1 HPLLASLSSFLG
13 DAKRSPEQEERAGR
27 GREDSALETAK
38 AATHRKSSG
47 VKGNGN
53 FEVENSN
60 SDSESKHD
68 EHSDPHRNSQASSSR
83 NGKTNDYEIPL
94 RDEGSHIL
102 SPMCGGCHHA
112 LRDRRDEHTDCY
124 GFMKRKK
131 NKLKLDS
138 MVDAA
143 LVVGGADR
151 DAIAGHVRGNIADH
165 AIEGCDVCNVD
176 RCWMRWLSP
185 DYHRPP
191 NNATNA
197 NTKTKTKR
205 KRYLTK
211 YWRYDRTSPK
221 FTNPTT
227 LYLSSIPESLRVP
240 PSRYNDVE
248 NYLMEIYNNETI
260 AQPTPSNNHTN
271 HRQEEDMPVPILME
285 YNPGLAPI
293 PNKMKHPIGTLPPE
307 AAYLVS
313 LRVTPA
319 NNCFPREVYKNIPKE
334 LNEAIYHT
342 TTNHLGLALLDQDYN
357 MIPGYDAV
365 IDVDVQLGV
374 KRKVRVK
381 EGEVKGL
388 TGEPAFMDYRLF
400 TLGEDVYLHANA
412 DLVVV
417 TTLDLATRGSDD
429 ASVTD
434 GNEKNYQNNSNKS
447 EDTDDVNSSDSVAEA
462 DERGEDDKPFTLKNL
477 YGGDKLQVTL
487 QHPFNTI
494 WSGGSKGKNYAL
506 FTIPTN
512 DATKPASDANHSAD
526 NSSLPIF
533 AEIEINSPYHK
544 VQQIIPSQYQQISR
558 KITNVRQRR
567 NPRLDPMMKRSMLT
581 VGDVL
586 VSNGTLPLPS
596 FFNVD
601 EVWFPGKFAFKDFNH
616 GGACCI
622 SFSADELLGENAIHH
637 KHRDGLSKFPWGNH
651 PSLHVGIAHTHVQWK
666 RWYMDKTK
674 TKEVELLPHT
684 HYVSLI
690 YAFDPYPPFE
700 IRARSGYFCLG
711 FANPVDPAN
720 ANGSTEPER
729 GTFNPHTPL
738 TRNRK
743 LQQNNE
749 TFECPQMQY
758 VSSFI
763 EKVGDPSKTVIGYG
777 LNDCT
782 PRLVEVEK
790 SEIGRLL
797 FPDVWEMVLEEES
810 W

>member
-1 HPLLASLSSFLG
+1 MKISQDPA
-13 DAKRSPEQEERAGR
+13 RSPGQ
-27 GREDSALETAK
+27 DPSVKIAK
-38 AATHRKSSG
+38 AANHSVHYGYENVKSS
-47 VKGNGN
+47 N
-53 FEVENSN
+53 FKSISKDEEKNTK
-60 SDSESKHD
+60 SDSRSVADSNQNQSPPK
-68 EHSDPHRNSQASSSR
+68 SSSQ
-83 NGKTNDYEIPL
+83 NNKNDYDTPL
-94 RDEGSHIL
+94 QDKGSHIL

-112 LRDRRDEHTDCY
+112 FRDRRDEHTDCY
-124 GFMKRKK
+124 SFMKRKK

-138 MVDAA
+138 MLDAA

-151 DAIAGHVRGNIADH
+151 DSIASNVRGNIADH
-165 AIEGCDVCNVD
+165 VIEGCEVCNLD
-176 RCWMRWLSP
+176 QCWKRLLPP
-185 DYHRPP
+185 DHDHSTK
-191 NNATNA
+191 NAT
-197 NTKTKTKR
+197 KK

-211 YWRYDRTSPK
+211 YWRYDETSPK

-240 PSRYNDVE
+240 PSRYHDIE
-248 NYLMEIYNNETI
+248 NYLMEIYKNETI
-260 AQPTPSNNHTN
+260 IEIPTNNDKNNNHG
-271 HRQEEDMPVPILME
+271 EAMLVPILME

-293 PNKMKHPIGTLPPE
+293 PDKMKYPIGTLPTE
-307 AAYLVS
+307 ATYLVS

-334 LNEAIYHT
+334 LNEAVYHT
-342 TTNHLGLALLDQDYN
+342 TTNHLGLALLDENYI

-365 IDVDVQLGV
+365 IDMDVQLGV
-374 KRKVRVK
+374 KRKVRVN

-400 TLGEDVYLHANA
+400 TLGDDIYLHANA

-417 TTLDLATRGSDD
+417 STLDLATRGSDNKSGRD
-429 ASVTD
+429 EEEKK
-434 GNEKNYQNNSNKS
+434 NEENEENSNKS
-447 EDTDDVNSSDSVAEA
+447 EDTDDMKSSNTDAET
-462 DERGEDDKPFTLKNL
+462 DEKDEDRPFVLKNL
-477 YGGDKLQVTL
+477 YGGGKLQVTL

-512 DATKPASDANHSAD
+512 DLLKTSSDSNHAG
-526 NSSLPIF
+526 NYSLPIF
-533 AEIEINSPYHK
+533 AEIEINSPHHK
-544 VQQIIPSQYQQISR
+544 VQQIIPSQYQKISR

-581 VGDVL
+581 VGDVHE
-586 VSNGTLPLPS
+586 SNSTLPLPS

-622 SFSADELLGENAIHH
+622 SFSAEELLGDSIMQHN
-637 KHRDGLSKFPWGNH
+637 HRDGLSEYPWGNH

-674 TKEVELLPHT
+674 EKEVELLPHT

-690 YAFDPYPPFE
+690 YAFDPFPPFE

-711 FANPVDPAN
+711 FANPVDPTH
-720 ANGSTEPER
+720 ANGSAEPER

-743 LQQNNE
+743 LRQNNE

-763 EKVGDPSKTVIGYG
+763 QKVGDPSKTVIGYG

-782 PRLVEVEK
+782 PRLVEVAK

-797 FPDVWEMVLEEES
+797 FPDVWEMVLEDES
-810 W
+810 Q